1 MNYLRMKYFYNQMF
15 NALYSFFFAFVYLL
29 AKLVSPFSAKIRD
42 FFAQRNSIAKDIAHF
57 KKEKGQTVF
66 WFHTASMG
74 EFEQI
79 KPLLEEIKISF
90 PNAKNVVTFFSPSGY
105 DIFKS
110 SPLADTIS
118 YLPLDRSKDLK
129 SYLEKIQADALF
141 LIKYE
146 FWPNLLKTVHQR
158 NIPIYSISST
168 FRKEHLFFK
177 SNSFGMRALLE
188 KVSYFFV
195 LNKASKDL
203 LNKISIKNVE
213 IIGDTR
219 FDRVLANAGSAR
231 KHTIIE
237 EFLGDQLCCI
247 AGSTWPEDH
256 ALFLP
261 LFQEKMPCKWI
272 IAPHKVEKEAIA
284 QLKRALPIKAA
295 KWTTFNTKKDASKS
309 ILIIDCIGVLSTA
322 YGHGDIAYVGGGMG
336 TKGLHNTLEAAVFG
350 LPVIIGKNYHRYP
363 EANLLIQNGGMT
375 SVKSAK
381 EFTDIYHQL
390 ITQKELRKKQGM
402 ANQNFIK
409 THQGATE
416 KIISFLK
423 TQFET

>member
-1 MNYLRMKYFYNQMF
+1 MF
-15 NALYSFFFAFVYLL
+15 NALYSFLFAFVYLL
-29 AKLVSPFSAKIRD
+29 AKLASPFSFKIRN

-57 KKEKGQTVF
+57 KKEEGQTVF

-79 KPLLEEIKISF
+79 KPLLGEIKTCF
-90 PNAKNVVTFFSPSGY
+90 PNAQSVVTFFSPSGY
-105 DIFKS
+105 DIFKL
-110 SPLADTIS
+110 SPLASAVS

-129 SYLEKIQADALF
+129 SYLDKIQPDALF
-141 LIKYE
+141 LVKYE
-146 FWPNLLKTVHQR
+146 FWPNLLKMVHQR
-158 NIPIYSISST
+158 NISIYSISST
-168 FRKEHLFFK
+168 FRKEQLFFK
-177 SNSFGMRALLE
+177 LISFGMRAMLK
-188 KVSYFFV
+188 KVNYFFV
-195 LNKASKDL
+195 LNKASRNL

-219 FDRVLANAGSAR
+219 FDRVLANAESTR
-231 KHTIIE
+231 RHNIIE
-237 EFLGDQLCCI
+237 EFIGDKLCCI

-256 ALFLP
+256 ALFSP
-261 LFQEKMPCKWI
+261 IFQKKMPWKWI
-272 IAPHKVEKEAIA
+272 IAPHKVEKDSIA
-284 QLKRALPIKAA
+284 QLENTLPMKAA

-309 ILIIDCIGVLSTA
+309 ILIIDCVGVLSTA

-350 LPVIIGKNYHRYP
+350 IPVIIGKNYLRYP

-381 EFTDIYHQL
+381 EFADIYQQL

-423 TQFET
+423 TQFNT

>member
-1 MNYLRMKYFYNQMF
+1 MKYFYNQMF
-15 NALYSFFFAFVYLL
+15 NALYSFLFAFVYLL
-29 AKLVSPFSAKIRD
+29 AKLASPFSFKIRN

-57 KKEKGQTVF
+57 KKEEGQTVF

-79 KPLLEEIKISF
+79 KPLLGEIKICF
-90 PNAKNVVTFFSPSGY
+90 PNAQSVVTFFSPSGY
-105 DIFKS
+105 DIFKL
-110 SPLADTIS
+110 SPLASAVS

-129 SYLEKIQADALF
+129 SYLDKIQPDALF
-141 LIKYE
+141 LVKYE
-146 FWPNLLKTVHQR
+146 FWPNLLKMVHQR
-158 NIPIYSISST
+158 NISIYSISST
-168 FRKEHLFFK
+168 FRKEQLFFK
-177 SNSFGMRALLE
+177 LISFGMRAMLK
-188 KVSYFFV
+188 KVNYFFV
-195 LNKASKDL
+195 LNKASRNL

-219 FDRVLANAGSAR
+219 FDRVLANAESAR
-231 KHTIIE
+231 RHNIIE
-237 EFLGDQLCCI
+237 EFIGDKLCCI

-256 ALFLP
+256 ALFSP
-261 LFQEKMPCKWI
+261 IFQKKMPWKWI
-272 IAPHKVEKEAIA
+272 IAPHKVEKDAIA
-284 QLKRALPIKAA
+284 QLENTLPMKAA

-309 ILIIDCIGVLSTA
+309 ILIIDCVGVLSTA

-350 LPVIIGKNYHRYP
+350 IPVIIGKNYLRYP

-381 EFTDIYHQL
+381 EFADIYQQL

-423 TQFET
+423 TQFNT

>member
-1 MNYLRMKYFYNQMF
+1 
-15 NALYSFFFAFVYLL
+15 
-29 AKLVSPFSAKIRD
+29 
-42 FFAQRNSIAKDIAHF
+42 
-57 KKEKGQTVF
+57 
-66 WFHTASMG
+66 
-74 EFEQI
+74 
-79 KPLLEEIKISF
+79 
-90 PNAKNVVTFFSPSGY
+90 VVTFFSPSGY
-105 DIFKS
+105 DIFKL
-110 SPLADTIS
+110 SPLASAVS

-129 SYLEKIQADALF
+129 SYLDKIQPDALF
-141 LIKYE
+141 LVKYE
-146 FWPNLLKTVHQR
+146 FWPNLLKMVHQR
-158 NIPIYSISST
+158 NISIYSISST
-168 FRKEHLFFK
+168 FRKEQLFFK
-177 SNSFGMRALLE
+177 LISFGMRAMLK
-188 KVSYFFV
+188 KVNYFFV
-195 LNKASKDL
+195 LNKASRNL

-219 FDRVLANAGSAR
+219 FDRVLANAESTR
-231 KHTIIE
+231 RHNIIE
-237 EFLGDQLCCI
+237 EFIGDKLCCI

-256 ALFLP
+256 ALFSP
-261 LFQEKMPCKWI
+261 IFQKKMPWKWI
-272 IAPHKVEKEAIA
+272 IAPHKVEKDAIA
-284 QLKRALPIKAA
+284 QLENTLPMKAA

-309 ILIIDCIGVLSTA
+309 ILIIDCVGVLSTA

-350 LPVIIGKNYHRYP
+350 IPVIIGKNYLRYP

-381 EFTDIYHQL
+381 EFADIYQQL

-423 TQFET
+423 TQFNT

>member
-1 MNYLRMKYFYNQMF
+1 MF
-15 NALYSFFFAFVYLL
+15 NALYSFLFAFVYLL
-29 AKLVSPFSAKIRD
+29 AKLASPFSFKIRN

-57 KKEKGQTVF
+57 KKEEGQTVF

-79 KPLLEEIKISF
+79 KPLLGEIKICF
-90 PNAKNVVTFFSPSGY
+90 PNAQSVVTFFSPSGY
-105 DIFKS
+105 DIFKL
-110 SPLADTIS
+110 SPLASAVS

-129 SYLEKIQADALF
+129 SYLDKIQPDALF
-141 LIKYE
+141 LVKYE
-146 FWPNLLKTVHQR
+146 FWPNLLKMVHQR
-158 NIPIYSISST
+158 NISIYSISST
-168 FRKEHLFFK
+168 FRKEQLFFK
-177 SNSFGMRALLE
+177 LISFGMRAMLK
-188 KVSYFFV
+188 KVNYFFV
-195 LNKASKDL
+195 LNKASRNL

-219 FDRVLANAGSAR
+219 FDRVLANAESAR
-231 KHTIIE
+231 RHNIIE
-237 EFLGDQLCCI
+237 EFIGDKLCCI

-256 ALFLP
+256 ALFSP
-261 LFQEKMPCKWI
+261 IFQKKMPWKWI
-272 IAPHKVEKEAIA
+272 IAPHKVEKDAIA
-284 QLKRALPIKAA
+284 QLENTLPMKAA

-309 ILIIDCIGVLSTA
+309 ILIIDCVGVLSTA

-350 LPVIIGKNYHRYP
+350 IPVIIGKNYLRYP

-381 EFTDIYHQL
+381 EFADIYQQL

-423 TQFET
+423 TQFNT

>member
-1 MNYLRMKYFYNQMF
+1 MKYFYQQMF
-15 NALYSFFFAFVYLL
+15 KTLYSFLFAFAYLF
-29 AKLVSPFSAKIRD
+29 AKLIAPFSPKVKA
-42 FFAQRNSIAKDIAHF
+42 FFAQRKSIVKDIAHF
-57 KKEKGQTVF
+57 KKKKDQKVF

-79 KPLLEEIKISF
+79 KPLLEEIKKNF
-90 PNAKNVVTFFSPSGY
+90 PNTKSVVTFFSPSGY

-110 SPLADTIS
+110 SPLADAVS

-129 SYLEKIQADALF
+129 NYLGKIQPDALF
-141 LIKYE
+141 LVKYE
-146 FWPNLLKTVHQR
+146 FWPMLLKTVNQS

-168 FRKEHLFFK
+168 FRKEQLFFK
-177 SNSFGMRALLE
+177 STSFGMRTLLK
-188 KVSYFFV
+188 KVNHFFV
-195 LNKASKDL
+195 LDQASKNL
-203 LNKISIKNVE
+203 LNKISINNVD

-219 FDRVLANAGSAR
+219 FDRVLANAKKAT
-231 KHTIIE
+231 KHPLIE
-237 EFLGDQLCCI
+237 EFIGDQLCCI

-256 ALFLP
+256 TLFLP
-261 LFQEKMPCKWI
+261 HFDEKMPCKWI
-272 IAPHKVEKEAIA
+272 IAPHKVEKEAII
-284 QLKRALPIKAA
+284 QLERTLPIKAA
-295 KWTTFNTKKDASKS
+295 KWTTYDPQKDASKS

-322 YGHGDIAYVGGGMG
+322 YKHGDIAYVGGGMG

-375 SVKSAK
+375 SVKSIE
-381 EFTDIYHQL
+381 EFTAIYLQL
-390 ITQKELRKKQGM
+390 LTEKELRKKQGI

-409 THQGATE
+409 SHQGATG

-423 TQFET
+423 TQFNT

>member
-1 MNYLRMKYFYNQMF
+1 MKYFYNQMF
-15 NALYSFFFAFVYLL
+15 NALYSFLFAFAYSL
-29 AKLVSPFSAKIRD
+29 ARLISPFSPKVKD

-57 KKEKGQTVF
+57 KKETGQKVF

-79 KPLLEEIKISF
+79 KPLLEEIKKSF
-90 PNAKNVVTFFSPSGY
+90 SNAQSVVTFFSPSGY

-110 SPLADTIS
+110 TSLANAVS

-129 SYLEKIQADALF
+129 NYLNKIQPDALF
-141 LIKYE
+141 LVKYE
-146 FWPNLLKTVHQR
+146 FWPNLLKKVHQR

-168 FRKEHLFFK
+168 FRKEQLFFK
-177 SNSFGMRALLE
+177 SCNFGMRTLL
-188 KVSYFFV
+188 KKIDHFFV
-195 LNKASKDL
+195 LNQASKNL
-203 LNKISIKNVE
+203 LHKISINNVD

-219 FDRVLANAGSAR
+219 FDRVLANAKSAT

-237 EFLGDQLCCI
+237 EFLGDQMCCI

-256 ALFLP
+256 ALFLS
-261 LFQEKMPCKWI
+261 LFKEKMPCKWI
-272 IAPHKVEKEAIA
+272 IAPHKVEKDAII
-284 QLKRALPIKAA
+284 QLEHKLPIEAA
-295 KWTTFNTKKDASKS
+295 KWTTFDTKKDASKS

-322 YGHGDIAYVGGGMG
+322 YAHGDIAYVGGGMG

-350 LPVIIGKNYHRYP
+350 LPVIIGKNYRRYP
-363 EANLLIQNGGMT
+363 EANLLIENGGMT
-375 SVKSAK
+375 SVKSAE
-381 EFTDIYHQL
+381 EFTDIYQQL
-390 ITQKELRKKQGM
+390 ITQKELRKKHGM

-423 TQFET
+423 TQFNT

>member
-1 MNYLRMKYFYNQMF
+1 MF
-15 NALYSFFFAFVYLL
+15 NALYSFLFAFVYLL
-29 AKLVSPFSAKIRD
+29 AKLASPFSFKIRN

-57 KKEKGQTVF
+57 KKEEGQTVF

-79 KPLLEEIKISF
+79 KPLLGEIKTCF
-90 PNAKNVVTFFSPSGY
+90 PNAQSVVTFFSPSGY

-110 SPLADTIS
+110 SPLASAVS

-129 SYLEKIQADALF
+129 SYLDKIQPDALF
-141 LIKYE
+141 LVKYE
-146 FWPNLLKTVHQR
+146 FWPNLLKMVHQR
-158 NIPIYSISST
+158 NISIYSISST
-168 FRKEHLFFK
+168 FRKEQLFFK
-177 SNSFGMRALLE
+177 LISFGMRAMLK
-188 KVSYFFV
+188 KVNYFFV
-195 LNKASKDL
+195 LNKASRNL

-219 FDRVLANAGSAR
+219 FDRVLANAESTR
-231 KHTIIE
+231 RHNIIE
-237 EFLGDQLCCI
+237 EFIGDKLCCI

-256 ALFLP
+256 ALFSP
-261 LFQEKMPCKWI
+261 IFQKKMPWKWI
-272 IAPHKVEKEAIA
+272 IAPHKVEKDSIA
-284 QLKRALPIKAA
+284 QLENTLPMKAA

-309 ILIIDCIGVLSTA
+309 ILIIDCVGVLSTA

-350 LPVIIGKNYHRYP
+350 IPVIIGKNYLRYP

-381 EFTDIYHQL
+381 EFADIYQQL

-423 TQFET
+423 TQFNT

>member
-1 MNYLRMKYFYNQMF
+1 MKYFYNQMF
-15 NALYSFFFAFVYLL
+15 NALYSFLFAFVYLL
-29 AKLVSPFSAKIRD
+29 AKLASPFSFKIRN

-57 KKEKGQTVF
+57 KKEEGQTVF

-79 KPLLEEIKISF
+79 KPLLGEIKTCF
-90 PNAKNVVTFFSPSGY
+90 PNAQSVVTFFSPSGY
-105 DIFKS
+105 DIFKL
-110 SPLADTIS
+110 SPLASAVS

-129 SYLEKIQADALF
+129 SYLDKIQPDALF
-141 LIKYE
+141 LVKYE
-146 FWPNLLKTVHQR
+146 FWPNLLKMVHQR
-158 NIPIYSISST
+158 NISIYSISST
-168 FRKEHLFFK
+168 FRKEQLFFK
-177 SNSFGMRALLE
+177 LISFGMRAMLK
-188 KVSYFFV
+188 KVNYFFV
-195 LNKASKDL
+195 LNKASRNL

-219 FDRVLANAGSAR
+219 FDRVLANAESTR
-231 KHTIIE
+231 RHNIIE
-237 EFLGDQLCCI
+237 EFIGDKLCCI

-256 ALFLP
+256 ALFSP
-261 LFQEKMPCKWI
+261 IFQKKMPWKWI
-272 IAPHKVEKEAIA
+272 IAPHKVEKDSIA
-284 QLKRALPIKAA
+284 QLENTLPMKAA

-309 ILIIDCIGVLSTA
+309 ILIIDCVGVLSTA

-350 LPVIIGKNYHRYP
+350 IPVIIGKNYLRYP

-381 EFTDIYHQL
+381 EFADIYQQL

-423 TQFET
+423 TQFNT